1 MQLYFI
7 MQENVL
13 FSIKTLYYKRIN
25 VYWDQSD
32 VGQEAMKRFYRSLN
46 VLCTVYGFNAMF
58 NNLMFMF
65 NYTSERPLLAVMFF
79 LINVQQ
85 VSLSKNMLDDYYF
98 L

>member
-32 VGQEAMKRFYRSLN
+32 VGQEAIKRFYRSLN
-46 VLCTVYGFNAMF
+46 VLCTVYGKSFV
-58 NNLMFMF
+58 LC
-65 NYTSERPLLAVMFF
+65 
-79 LINVQQ
+79 
-85 VSLSKNMLDDYYF
+85 VSVCVGVVWCSGYEQ
-98 L
+98 

>member
-25 VYWDQSD
+25 VYWDQSN

-46 VLCTVYGFNAMF
+46 VLCTVYGFKC
-58 NNLMFMF
+58 
-65 NYTSERPLLAVMFF
+65 
-79 LINVQQ
+79 NV
-85 VSLSKNMLDDYYF
+85 
-98 L
+98 

>member
-1 MQLYFI
+1 M
-7 MQENVL
+7 

-25 VYWDQSD
+25 VYWD
-32 VGQEAMKRFYRSLN
+32 VGQEAMKRCYRSLN

-58 NNLMFMF
+58 NNLMLMF